1 MRIRTVLLIAFF
13 IAAILPTAIF
23 GMWSY
28 NHAVQREF
36 AEVKDRHLLLAQN
49 LSAALTRY
57 HTDLVGTLKVISS
70 GLGSDQK
77 TPDLKPLMSEL
88 NIVSVFLVDEL
99 SGSVIAQT
107 HLGDDAETELL
118 SAKIIALA
126 GSIAQRDEIVFS
138 PVHSTKTHGNVLL
151 GVYRHGDDLTIA
163 LISTDYFMKLG
174 KQISF
179 GKNGHAAIV
188 DDAGNVL
195 FHPIAEWITERKNL
209 AKVSAV
215 ARMING
221 DTGIEQFFSPAFQ
234 GDMIAGLTAVE
245 GPGWGVM
252 IPQPIEEIYA
262 KVRENSFSIILA
274 LAIGWTLAAIFVWL
288 FVNSLIRPME
298 ELLKSIRQ
306 NAREKQLHPV
316 RVRLGLVPLREVWQL
331 KLGYNAMVGRVVQ
344 AAEKVS
350 AMAFT
355 DGVTGLANRKRFEEI
370 TSKLLENS
378 EGEVARGI
386 VAFIDLDD
394 FKQVND
400 VHGHSYGDRF
410 LRECAR
416 RLTDLVQEAERTFF
430 GDEIV
435 EHPPVAARVG
445 GDEFAIVFPGLT
457 EEADIK
463 WFMNLVRDVLSRQST
478 ILPEVAICSASIG
491 CARYPEDSSN
501 LDELLKLADIAMY
514 HAKKSGKNRFDMYS
528 SKMGMMTAA
537 ELCVAVDC
545 AIDNRELVLEYQPK
559 VCART
564 KEPRGV
570 EALVRWDHPTL
581 GRLLPDNWIPVIA
594 HSPVMERL
602 GEWLITQAI
611 EDHRE
616 WTRAGLNL
624 SVAVNVSAGHFSS
637 PNFTTSI
644 TQLARAQNFDCGNM
658 EIEIT
663 EDALFDSEIDADHVL
678 ESLRA
683 QGFRISIDDFGTGYS
698 NIARLAQMRV
708 DFLKI
713 DRSVIS
719 VALSDN
725 RVATVMDCIVMMA
738 RTLGCKTVAEG
749 VETQAEV
756 DFLARH
762 KIDIMQGFYFSK
774 ALTVADLLKWSH
786 EHSLAVK
793 SGAFGQQASHAA

>member
-23 GMWSY
+23 GVWSY

-49 LSAALTRY
+49 LGAALTRY
-57 HTDLVGTLKVISS
+57 HTDLVGTLKAISS
-70 GLGSDQK
+70 ALEADQK

-88 NIVSVFLVDEL
+88 NIVRVFLVDEL
-99 SGSVIAQT
+99 SGSVIAQS
-107 HLGDDAETELL
+107 HFGDDADTEMLSAELL
-118 SAKIIALA
+118 SLA
-126 GSIAQRDEIVFS
+126 GSIAQSDETIFS
-138 PVHSTKTHGNVLL
+138 PVVATKMHGNVLL
-151 GVYRHGDDLTIA
+151 GAYRHGDNLTIA
-163 LISTDYFMKLG
+163 LVSMEYFMELG
-174 KQISF
+174 EQISF

-188 DDAGNVL
+188 DGAGNVL
-195 FHPIAEWITERKNL
+195 FHPIPEWMAERKNL

-221 DTGIEQFFSPAFQ
+221 ETGIEQFFSPAFQ

-252 IPQPIEEIYA
+252 IPQPVDEIYE
-262 KVRENSFSIILA
+262 KVRENSFSVVLA
-274 LAIGWTLAAIFVWL
+274 LVIGWTLAAIFVWL

-298 ELLKSIRQ
+298 ELLQSIRQ

-331 KLGYNAMVGRVVQ
+331 KLGYNAMVGRVAQ
-344 AAEKVS
+344 AAERVS

-355 DGVTGLANRKRFEEI
+355 DGVTGLANRKQFEEI

-378 EGEVARGI
+378 EGEAARGI

-416 RLTDLVQEAERTFF
+416 RLTELVQEAEHTFF

-435 EHPPVAARVG
+435 EHPPIAARVG

-457 EEADIK
+457 EESDIRR
-463 WFMNLVRDVLSRQST
+463 FMIMVRDVLSRQST
-478 ILPEVAICSASIG
+478 ILPEIAICSASIG

-501 LDELLKLADIAMY
+501 LDELLKRADIAMY
-514 HAKKSGKNRFDMYS
+514 HAKRSGKNRFDMYS
-528 SKMGMMTAA
+528 SEMGMMTAA

-545 AIDNRELVLEYQPK
+545 AIANGELVLEYQPK

-570 EALVRWDHPTL
+570 EALVRWNHPTL
-581 GRLLPDNWIPVIA
+581 GRLLPDNWIPIIA

-611 EDHRE
+611 EDHGK

-624 SVAVNVSAGHFSS
+624 SVAVNVTAGHFSS

-644 TQLARAQNFDCGNM
+644 SQLACAQNFNCSDM

-663 EDALFDSEIDADHVL
+663 EDALFDSGIHADNVL

-719 VALSDN
+719 LALSND

-738 RTLGCKTVAEG
+738 KALGCKTVAEG
-749 VETQAEV
+749 VETQDEV

-774 ALTVADLLKWSH
+774 ALTVEELLKWSR
-786 EHSLAVK
+786 EHSMAVK
-793 SGAFGQQASHAA
+793 SGVFEQQASHAA